1 MDFDPGSRPLFGV
14 LVEQTNPHYPTLS
27 NTGYADY
34 LTFIKK

>member
-1 MDFDPGSRPLFGV
+1 MENDTGSWRLFGV